1 MSFYQMLKKTWF
13 VTTNMVR
20 TNGIILKVVR
30 TKVIKIMIKGLCE
43 QMLKT
48 QKLLDKMAL
57 EQTSQLQKSFN
68 QK

>member
-1 MSFYQMLKKTWF
+1 
-13 VTTNMVR
+13 
-20 TNGIILKVVR
+20 
-30 TKVIKIMIKGLCE
+30 MIKGLCE